1 MTGPKSPHQFYYL
14 VYRSEVLRIL
24 SKYFF
29 TWFWVTHNEHIVMS
43 GLKIHNVILQG
54 RWIWSELSGNWN
66 SIQREGALQ
75 SPLTI
80 STNTILAGHNWNK
93 IIQRTPEKEGTA
105 RQPRLSSNRYENLVS
120 PWARSKVSF
129 LFRVESWPLPT
140 DWTPNLRVSFFRT
153 ILKRIFDSSLK
164 QIQLRISRS
173 KGTQNPE
180 NGLQAWQPRKCVP
193 HGCVKTT
200 KCP

>member
-1 MTGPKSPHQFYYL
+1 
-14 VYRSEVLRIL
+14 
-24 SKYFF
+24 
-29 TWFWVTHNEHIVMS
+29 MS

-105 RQPRLSSNRYENLVS
+105 RQPRLSSNSYEKLVS
-120 PWARSKVSF
+120 
-129 LFRVESWPLPT
+129 L
-140 DWTPNLRVSFFRT
+140 
-153 ILKRIFDSSLK
+153 
-164 QIQLRISRS
+164 
-173 KGTQNPE
+173 
-180 NGLQAWQPRKCVP
+180 
-193 HGCVKTT
+193 
-200 KCP
+200 